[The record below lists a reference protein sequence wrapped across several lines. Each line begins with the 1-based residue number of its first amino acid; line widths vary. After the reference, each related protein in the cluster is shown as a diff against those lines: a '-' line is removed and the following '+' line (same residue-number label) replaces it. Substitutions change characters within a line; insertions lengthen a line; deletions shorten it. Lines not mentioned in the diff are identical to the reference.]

1 MGRAIALATPVFFAL
16 IALEYLW
23 GRARGRNTYR
33 LNDAINSLSLGVLSQ
48 LSGLY
53 TRALR
58 VGIYAFLFAQ
68 FAIVELPAHSPW
80 VWAFALLAYDFCY
93 YWQHRVSHESALF
106 WAAHVVHHQ
115 SQEFNLSTALRQTGT
130 GALLGWIFYVPM
142 AIAGVPPTLF
152 AVVALVDLLYQ
163 YWIHTEHV
171 GRLGWIDRV
180 LATPSNHRVH
190 HAVNDGYV
198 DRNYGGIL
206 IVWDR
211 LFGTFVDEHER
222 CVYGTRAPLA
232 SWDPLW
238 ANLEGYAAIGR
249 KLRAARGWRERL
261 RAVFGRPGWQ
271 PAAAPAAT
279 QFTLS
284 SVHRYDPP
292 LSRPAALAAS
302 IGLALAIAGTLPLL
316 WNATSPAPAIE
327 GAAAGLV
334 VLLLWGVGRLM
345 QAQSHTAGLTSG
357 RTSAATPR
365 D

>member
-1 MGRAIALATPVFFAL
+1 MGRTIALATPVFFAL
-16 IALEYLW
+16 IVLEYLW
-23 GRARGRNTYR
+23 GRARSRNTYR

-58 VGIYAFLFAQ
+58 VGIYAFVYAHLAVF
-68 FAIVELPAHSPW
+68 ELPAGSPW
-80 VWAFALLAYDFCY
+80 VWALALLAYDFCY

-115 SQEFNLSTALRQTGT
+115 SQEFNLSTALRQTST

-142 AIAGVPPTLF
+142 AIAGVPPALF

-211 LFGTFVDEHER
+211 LFGSFVEERER

-249 KLRAARGWRERL
+249 KLRVARGWRERRL
-261 RAVFGRPGWQ
+261 AVFGAPGWQ
-271 PAAAPAAT
+271 PAAAPPT
-279 QFTLS
+279 VQFTLARVS
-284 SVHRYDPP
+284 RYDPP

-302 IGLALAIAGTLPLL
+302 IGVALAIGGALPLL
-316 WNATSPAPAIE
+316 WNAANP
-327 GAAAGLV
+327 GASLQAAGAGLV
-334 VLLLWGVGRLM
+334 VLLLWRVGRLM
-345 QAQSHTAGLTSG
+345 QAPPVTSA
-357 RTSAATPR
+357 RTSAAAPR

>member
-1 MGRAIALATPVFFAL
+1 
-16 IALEYLW
+16 
-23 GRARGRNTYR
+23 
-33 LNDAINSLSLGVLSQ
+33 
-48 LSGLY
+48 
-53 TRALR
+53 
-58 VGIYAFLFAQ
+58 
-68 FAIVELPAHSPW
+68 
-80 VWAFALLAYDFCY
+80 
-93 YWQHRVSHESALF
+93 
-106 WAAHVVHHQ
+106 
-115 SQEFNLSTALRQTGT
+115 
-130 GALLGWIFYVPM
+130 
-142 AIAGVPPTLF
+142 
-152 AVVALVDLLYQ
+152 VVALVDLLYQ

-211 LFGTFVDEHER
+211 LFGSFVDERER

-249 KLRAARGWRERL
+249 KLRVARGWRERL
-261 RAVFGRPGWQ
+261 LAVFGPPGWQ
-271 PAAAPAAT
+271 PAAAPPAAP
-279 QFTLS
+279 FTLARVS
-284 SVHRYDPP
+284 RYDPP
-292 LSRPAALAAS
+292 LSRSAALVAS
-302 IGLALAIAGTLPLL
+302 IGLALAITGTLPLL
-316 WNATSPAPAIE
+316 WNAASPATALH
-327 GAAAGLV
+327 AAGAGLV

-345 QAQSHTAGLTSG
+345 QAPPVTSG